1 MSINLQGTKMKL
13 IDLVG
18 KKVAIKYDQNL
29 MLPYLC
35 TVVEVREDLDCFKVK
50 EFNLWYKRD
59 ALLCHS
65 YDEYMNMI
73 MFMKR
78 QLDNMSERNRQA
90 EKDLKDEI
98 QAYMEQVNLW
108 VNI

>member
-1 MSINLQGTKMKL
+1 MMKL

-35 TVVEVREDLDCFKVK
+35 TIAEVNEEVNIFRVNELNC
-50 EFNLWYKRD
+50 WYSQD
-59 ALLCHS
+59 TILFHS

-73 MFMKR
+73 IFMKK
-78 QLDNMSERNRQA
+78 QLDNMTERHRQA

-98 QAYMEQVNLW
+98 QAYIEQVNLY
-108 VNI
+108 VNK